1 MLSFW
6 GVKPEIVKFIHPEFF
21 EDKFS
26 LHETFFIHQSHKK
39 VPYWS
44 KSSSFRIHKT
54 NPCSTKS
61 ENILVRWTRRD
72 DRFFP
77 QINGPQKT
85 TGFAW
90 SYVTQLETSE
100 LVQPTGPET
109 SRHHLFG
116 PSCRKERPQSE
127 PTSSERRIKSAGHGS
142 HHRSRIHGTWCWY
155 IYLAIPCD
163 LFKIGC
169 DPLKG

>member
-85 TGFAW
+85 TGFCLGVICGFPTGVRLI
-90 SYVTQLETSE
+90 YR
-100 LVQPTGPET
+100 PTGPWR
-109 SRHHLFG
+109 RHPNTTYLV
-116 PSCRKERPQSE
+116 QVAA
-127 PTSSERRIKSAGHGS
+127 KSGHNPNLRVPAANQGHGS
-142 HHRSRIHGTWCWY
+142 HDGSARRDVVFVYFPGNSLW
-155 IYLAIPCD
+155 P
-163 LFKIGC
+163 F
-169 DPLKG
+169 